1 MPKKSCDPEP
11 DNCFPE
17 CVKCCVEKCK
27 KICCERKYL
36 KLAHKL
42 LDAGL
47 FVDTANYV
55 RQEVYSARTSSQFYN
70 FTNYFADPSIQSTDL
85 QYNDIAVYNNQ
96 PNNLLSWQAL
106 GYDAITLSSFTL
118 AELTS
123 FNPLNGNATNVVDP
137 VITLLFGKSLAPPT
151 ITPVSTSNP
160 AYDTI
165 QNGIISATPTS
176 TTAGNPALVA
186 YLQSKITALSQILS
200 QILPGGLAQVITS
213 EDTPYVNAV
222 AYQELDPTV
231 TPAVVKNWVG
241 KAALVSKALGTSSS
255 PCSAGTVFYLAV
267 SARAIVATHGPL
279 PGPCDL

>member
-1 MPKKSCDPEP
+1 MPKKSCDEP

-42 LDAGL
+42 LDSGL

-55 RQEVYSARTSSQFYN
+55 RQETFSARTSSQFYN
-70 FTNYFADPSIQSTDL
+70 YTNYFADATIEAVDL
-85 QYNDIAVYNNQ
+85 QYNDAIVVNNQ
-96 PNNLLSWQAL
+96 PNNLLSWGAL

-118 AELTS
+118 AQLTS
-123 FNPLNGNATNVVDP
+123 FNPLNGNATNVADP
-137 VITLLFGKSLAPPT
+137 VIQLLFGLSLAPGGG
-151 ITPVSTSNP
+151 
-160 AYDTI
+160 YDTI
-165 QNGIISATPTS
+165 QNGITSATPTS
-176 TTAGNPALVA
+176 TSAGNPALLA

-213 EDTPYVNAV
+213 ENTPYVNVV